1 MHAYLRVDKH
11 TGLHS
16 IQYADLRLDD
26 SAIHLLWGL
35 CTSSAGGLCVSTA
48 HDLTPD
54 APVAES
60 ASEILG
66 SPDVGCVCFDGSVW
80 VVHRGGVLGK
90 ITLQDLIGPISS
102 LLITRMAPSGQLSV
116 LLSCY
121 GGRFQQLDIAIDAA
135 SNSCR
140 VTGLGPT
147 LLLSYNAAAAQCVG
161 CQSGTGRGSR
171 PRRCGLLFPHCEVMI
186 ALPVELF
193 RSDAVRC
200 SCAFIGYHPR
210 FGVQVMMGH
219 LTDGCSAADRRLL
232 QKLSCVPQI
241 NRIFGIQ
248 QVIALEPSSSVV
260 GHARFLPQHVLALC
274 CDESYR
280 GGSTGSCSVLHRLTS
295 STDRVV
301 LLQHVLVDAV
311 AHVNDMTALTCT
323 IRSGGGAT
331 ESQWLIL
338 GSNASQ
344 QSSLLKIEHTN
355 DGLCDFT
362 INPKN
367 LRCCAQDEC
376 TIALLQASDTGPL
389 VQVTRTRICIFHPD
403 TSTGNTHVI
412 NSLYRGV
419 SNLHSIDSHGEVRAI
434 KVDCVLEDDFEVEHV
449 AMVGWGLFLI
459 SGRRLLLLQL
469 TPSDAQDSSLV
480 VVAKSVFVVPGPIS
494 SASSAIISSTSHVL
508 FLSYWD
514 ARCDSQLFLVSIP
527 VGTVRFLM
535 TCSAPG
541 TDVAGCHSAVRSSCL
556 VPVHSSS
563 SLCTVGLIC
572 SSVDGR
578 VSLHGLSMSMS
589 MQQGLEIPGDSSC
602 SNAAYS
608 LSALASFRLQN
619 GIRKV
624 VLCSSS
630 AMRGA
635 LVEGTGSEHHLIGFH
650 MEEEQLRWRCTALNI
665 DAVGVSLA
673 RAMVF
678 LGAIEVHSSDK
689 QLVVLGWLESR
700 RDATTHLC
708 FGEVLQQQSIQTG
721 GCGSSMDRIVFGGV
735 LRSVQLMGARHHNP
749 TVLTLLDATKV
760 PARDRL
766 VAGLPRIMEGAIAL
780 FDLHSF
786 DCLWQQSISCVV
798 GDQRA
803 LLTIL
808 AGLQVPPMH
817 RTVDEQ
823 DGPLSFSWIHVD
835 KGRRGH
841 CKPSIIVH
849 NTIISFGIDATGT
862 AVSLRSAGLCAV
874 EFLADEV
881 SPVCM
886 GGDSGDTAAMAS
898 GQAVIS
904 DADRQAEIEELQK
917 CVDSRAVGS
926 RHLYPTVVSAD
937 CLVLI
942 TPEAPTSSIVLVG
955 WEVDPSSNTLWLIEF
970 ERLPVARDGAV
981 IDATVVLESRL
992 VLSVSFCGLLIYT
1005 LVPATTFSRR
1015 PSLEVR

>member
-26 SAIHLLWGL
+26 CAIHLLWGL

-48 HDLTPD
+48 HDLTTLDVP
-54 APVAES
+54 AVQS

-102 LLITRMAPSGQLSV
+102 LLITRMVPSGQLSV

-147 LLLSYNAAAAQCVG
+147 LLLSYNAAATQCVG
-161 CQSGTGRGSR
+161 HHSGTGRSSR

-186 ALPVELF
+186 ALPVELS
-193 RSDAVRC
+193 RSDAVRS
-200 SCAFIGYHPR
+200 SCAFVGYHPR
-210 FGVQVMMGH
+210 FGVQVMMGY

-260 GHARFLPQHVLALC
+260 GHARFLPQRVLALC
-274 CDESYR
+274 SDESYR
-280 GGSTGSCSVLHRLTS
+280 GGGTGSCSVLHRLTS

-301 LLQHVLVDAV
+301 LLQDVLVDAV

-323 IRSGGGAT
+323 IRNGGGAT

-344 QSSLLKIEHTN
+344 QSSLFKIEHTN

-367 LRCCAQDEC
+367 LICCAQDEC

-434 KVDCVLEDDFEVEHV
+434 KVDCGLEDNFEVEHV
-449 AMVGWGLFLI
+449 AMVGWGLVLI

-469 TPSDAQDSSLV
+469 TPSDAQDPSLV

-494 SASSAIISSTSHVL
+494 SVSSAIISSTSHVL

-514 ARCDSQLFLVSIP
+514 ASCDSQLFRVSIP
-527 VGTVRFLM
+527 VGTVHFLM

-578 VSLHGLSMSMS
+578 VSLHGLSMSM
-589 MQQGLEIPGDSSC
+589 QQGLEILGDSSC
-602 SNAAYS
+602 VNAAYS

-624 VLCSSS
+624 MLCSSS
-630 AMRGA
+630 AMCGA
-635 LVEGTGSEHHLIGFH
+635 LVEGTGSEHHLIDFH

-678 LGAIEVHSSDK
+678 LGAIEVHSSDR
-689 QLVVLGWLESR
+689 QLIVLGWLESR

-708 FGEVLQQQSIQTG
+708 FGEVLRQQSMQTG

-766 VAGLPRIMEGAIAL
+766 IAGLPHIMEGAIAL

-786 DCLWQQSISCVV
+786 DCLWQKSISRAV

-803 LLTIL
+803 LLLTIL

-823 DGPLSFSWIHVD
+823 DGPLSFCWIHVD

-849 NTIISFGIDATGT
+849 NTIISFGIDATDT
-862 AVSLRSAGLCAV
+862 AVSLRSVGLCAV
-874 EFLADEV
+874 EFLSDQ
-881 SPVCM
+881 VCM
-886 GGDSGDTAAMAS
+886 GGGGGDTAAMAS
-898 GQAVIS
+898 GQAVIT
-904 DADRQAEIEELQK
+904 DADRQAEIEEMQK

-926 RHLYPTVVSAD
+926 RHLYPTMVSAD

-942 TPEAPTSSIVLVG
+942 TPEAPTSNIVLVG
-955 WEVDPSSNTLWLIEF
+955 WEVDPSSKTLRLIEF

-1005 LVPATTFSRR
+1005 FVPATTFSQR